1 MNLGILEPTSEEEAE
16 LNAFLDARIYEF
28 NVQETGLGDGRPF
41 SAVVKDEND
50 NIVAAT
56 SGHTWGGCC
65 HIVHLWVHESKR
77 RRGIGRALLQSVEKE
92 AAQRLHA
99 VARLYS
105 QFPSADFLRTARIR
119 AAGFGFRL
127 PARSCT
133 VRVRQASR
141 CQLSPSRTLELALEA
156 SAEAVGCLFPA

>member
-92 AAQRLHA
+92 AAQR
-99 VARLYS
+99 
-105 QFPSADFLRTARIR
+105 
-119 AAGFGFRL
+119 G
-127 PARSCT
+127 CT
-133 VRVRQASR
+133 QSLVSTHSFQAPIFYERHGYVRQASVSDYPR
-141 CQLSPSRTLELALEA
+141 GHAQYVYVKHLDAN
-156 SAEAVGCLFPA
+156 